1 MLREYL
7 DHELIHVNE
16 ELDQLHPPFTGPP
29 QSNLIQLCNSYTYEI
44 SKFAEGQKDYEL
56 FIQAATQVYSNLRK
70 AISRSR
76 LTFDTDEEIE
86 SDHSAMDEGEPEDR
100 NIEEDVV
107 LEQFVI
113 AEPNRGIMFHILI

>member
-7 DHELIHVNE
+7 DRELIHVNE

-70 AISRSR
+70 AISRSLTQMKR
-76 LTFDTDEEIE
+76 LKVITVPWMKVNPRTGISRKMSCWSNSSSQNQIE
-86 SDHSAMDEGEPEDR
+86 
-100 NIEEDVV
+100 V
-107 LEQFVI
+107 LCFI
-113 AEPNRGIMFHILI
+113 Y